1 MHFQTPQFI
10 EVEDK
15 IFGPLTL
22 KQFLYLIGGGAV
34 IFLLYTFL
42 PFFLFIIFVIPAS
55 VLSVALAFYKLNGQP
70 FIKVLEK
77 SFRYLTGPKIYVWK
91 KTEKHLKKTTSKK
104 PASPAGKQKELIIPK
119 LTQGKLSDLAR
130 TLDIKNNDSNQ

>member
-22 KQFLYLIGGGAV
+22 RQFLYLIGGGAT

-42 PFFLFIIFVIPAS
+42 PFFLFVIFVIPVGA
-55 VLSVALAFYKLNGQP
+55 LSAALSFYKMNGQP
-70 FIKVLEK
+70 FVKTIEK
-77 SFRYLTGPKIYVWK
+77 ALRYSTGPKIYVWK
-91 KTEKHLKKTTSKK
+91 KTERHIKKTS
-104 PASPAGKQKELIIPK
+104 QENIEKEPIQSNIPK
-119 LTQGKLSDLAR
+119 LTQGRLNDLAWSLDTKGKR
-130 TLDIKNNDSNQ
+130 TTNKR

>member
-34 IFLLYTFL
+34 IFLLYAFL
-42 PFFLFIIFVIPAS
+42 PFFLFIIFAIPAAAFS
-55 VLSVALAFYKLNGQP
+55 GALAFYKMNGQP
-70 FIKVLEK
+70 FIKTVEK
-77 SFRYLTGPKIYVWK
+77 SIRYLMNPKIYIWRRMEK
-91 KTEKHLKKTTSKK
+91 KKKK
-104 PASPAGKQKELIIPK
+104 AVEQKEDNEPKKLLVEK
-119 LTQGKLSDLAR
+119 LTQGKLDDLSWK
-130 TLDIKNNDSNQ
+130 LDTKNKTTR